1 MTETRTVLFEL
12 GTEELPPRSLEALK
26 ASLEAAVVAELQNA
40 DLPFSPAVTAYASS
54 RRLALRIPG
63 VAEQTVG
70 STETRKGP
78 SVEAAFDSGG
88 EPTPALTGFAKGC
101 RAGPEQIKRWKAG
114 EDRLRTDKGEWLQ
127 FERVIEPRDCR
138 EVLPE
143 LFDRAL
149 AGLPLEKR
157 MRWGERA
164 TSFLRPV
171 RWVVLLYGS
180 EAVSGEIMSLSCGA
194 ATRGHRF
201 LGDGSIELTDAD
213 AYEAVLKEQGHVL
226 AVSAERRE
234 RVLRQV
240 EGFEAEFKVAA
251 VRPEALLEEVC
262 ASAEFPEVIAG
273 QIDQEFLA
281 LPEAVVRAVLEDQ
294 QQSFPTRAA
303 DGALSRHFLAVANL
317 PDAKGNIKAGCEQ
330 VVRSRLQDAAFYL
343 RRDQLRPFDSRVED
357 LGRVVFHRKLGT
369 LLDRVRRIERLAES
383 IARKTEADA
392 GAVCRAARLC
402 KADLGTDIV
411 QSFPKL
417 QGVMGAH
424 YARAENE
431 AEEVC
436 RALSDHYRPRHA
448 DDALPETL
456 PGQVL
461 ALADRLDMLAGVFS
475 IGEVPTGT
483 RDPLGVRRAAY
494 GVLRLTVECGLD
506 LDLEECLT
514 QAAEGYPE
522 PLRAEGTPRTV
533 LDYLADRMYGYGV
546 ERGQSRDAVEAALAV
561 GSARP
566 LDVFR
571 RVRAVEG
578 FRDKP
583 QAKVL
588 VATHKRIRNILR
600 EAEVGD
606 GKIDPE
612 LLVEPEERALADRL
626 DAARESVSEHCAS
639 CRYGEALDILAG
651 LAEPVSAFFDEVLV
665 MAEDEKMRHNR
676 LRLLRGLQDL
686 FLGIADFSRLQD

>member
-26 ASLEAAVVAELQNA
+26 ASLEAAAVAELQNA
-40 DLPFSPAVTAYASS
+40 DLPFDPAVTAYASS

-88 EPTPALTGFAKGC
+88 EPTPALIGFAKGC
-101 RAGPEQIKRWKAG
+101 RAGPGQMQRWKAG
-114 EDRLRTDKGEWLQ
+114 EDRLKTDKGEWLQ

-138 EVLPE
+138 EVLPGI
-143 LFDRAL
+143 FDRAL

-157 MRWGERA
+157 MRWGEGT

-180 EAVSGEIMSLSCGA
+180 EAVAGEIMHLSCGA
-194 ATRGHRF
+194 VTQGHRF
-201 LGDGSIELTDAD
+201 LGGRSIELTDAE

-226 AVSAERRE
+226 AVAAERRE
-234 RVLRQV
+234 RVLRQI

-262 ASAEFPEVIAG
+262 AGAEFPEVIAG
-273 QIDQEFLA
+273 QLDGEFLE

-294 QQSFPTRAA
+294 QQSFPTRTQ
-303 DGALSRHFLAVANL
+303 DGMLSRHFLAVANL
-317 PDAKGNIKAGCEQ
+317 PDARGNIKAGCEQ

-343 RRDQLRPFDSRVED
+343 ERDQLRPFDTRVED

-369 LLDRVRRIERLAES
+369 LLDRVRRIERLAGS

-392 GAVCRAARLC
+392 GTVCRAARLC

-456 PGQVL
+456 PGQAL

-506 LDLEECLT
+506 LDIEECLT
-514 QAAEGYPE
+514 QAVEGYPE
-522 PLRAEGTPRTV
+522 PLRADGTPRTV
-533 LDYLADRMYGYGV
+533 LEYLADRMYGYGV
-546 ERGQSRDAVEAALAV
+546 ERGQPRDAVEAALAV

-571 RVRAVEG
+571 RAQAVEG

-600 EAEVGD
+600 EAEVGE
-606 GKIDPE
+606 GEIDPE

-626 DAARESVSEHCAS
+626 DAARKSVSEHCAS
-639 CRYGEALDILAG
+639 CRYGEALDMLAG
-651 LAEPVSAFFDEVLV
+651 LAGPVSAFFDKVLV

-676 LRLLRGLQDL
+676 LRLLRGLRGL